1 MTVTDESPIRPE
13 LAARIRL
20 REILAI
26 AVHLGVDRDPEGSVA
41 AAAARS
47 LLRAGSRN
55 VDLVDTWAGVLALW
69 VDVRTQGGLL

>member
-1 MTVTDESPIRPE
+1 MTATDENPIRPE

-20 REILAI
+20 REILTI

-55 VDLVDTWAGVLALW
+55 VDRVDAWAGVLAIW
-69 VDVRTQGGLL
+69 VALRTEGGLL